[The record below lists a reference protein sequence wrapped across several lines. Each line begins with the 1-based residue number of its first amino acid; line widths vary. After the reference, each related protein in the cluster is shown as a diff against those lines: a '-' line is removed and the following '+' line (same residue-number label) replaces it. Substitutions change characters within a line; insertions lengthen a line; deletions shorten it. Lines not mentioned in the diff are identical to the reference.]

1 MKLSTFF
8 EKKIRMIIQ
17 KKKIKPGKTIE
28 FQMSSFNFIQKSKLP
43 LYLFYF
49 LCSLYKLRLLTTL
62 ASSFYLL
69 YLVKN
74 LNKILKYTTQ
84 TFKFHLKTQLF

>member
-1 MKLSTFF
+1 MKLSTFLK
-8 EKKIRMIIQ
+8 KKIRMIIQ

-49 LCSLYKLRLLTTL
+49 LCSLYKLRFSIFILLAL
-62 ASSFYLL
+62 FSE
-69 YLVKN
+69 
-74 LNKILKYTTQ
+74 
-84 TFKFHLKTQLF
+84 KFE